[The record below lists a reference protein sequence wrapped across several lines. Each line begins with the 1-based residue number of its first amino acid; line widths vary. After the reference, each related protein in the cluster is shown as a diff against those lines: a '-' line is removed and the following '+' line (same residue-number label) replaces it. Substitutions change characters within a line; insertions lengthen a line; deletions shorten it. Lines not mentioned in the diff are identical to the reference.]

1 MSCTRTVP
9 PRVPTTT
16 IFPLFSLVS
25 RSAALLHYAPSE
37 APVPFTIRPYRRVPV
52 DGPVT
57 YQTGVFERCG
67 AVGNVSLTGWRCS
80 GNLLLKERWL
90 RGMDV
95 RDRLL
100 LARMVDETRGRGG
113 EDVETLV
120 MDDDSQEDVDES
132 RWQRREESAANSP

>member
-1 MSCTRTVP
+1 MPC
-9 PRVPTTT
+9 
-16 IFPLFSLVS
+16 
-25 RSAALLHYAPSE
+25 
-37 APVPFTIRPYRRVPV
+37 TIRPYRRVPV
-52 DGPVT
+52 YGPVT
-57 YQTGVFERCG
+57 YQTGLCERCA
-67 AVGNVSLTGWRCS
+67 AVGNFSLTGWRCS

-120 MDDDSQEDVDES
+120 MDDDSQEDMDES
-132 RWQRREESAANSP
+132 RWQRREESADNIP

>member
-9 PRVPTTT
+9 PRVPTTPM
-16 IFPLFSLVS
+16 FPLFSLVS

-67 AVGNVSLTGWRCS
+67 AVGNVSLTGWR
-80 GNLLLKERWL
+80 
-90 RGMDV
+90 
-95 RDRLL
+95 
-100 LARMVDETRGRGG
+100 GG

-132 RWQRREESAANSP
+132 LWQRLEESAANSP

>member
-1 MSCTRTVP
+1 M
-9 PRVPTTT
+9 
-16 IFPLFSLVS
+16 
-25 RSAALLHYAPSE
+25 
-37 APVPFTIRPYRRVPV
+37 PFTIRRYRRVPV

-67 AVGNVSLTGWRCS
+67 AVGKFSLTGWRCS

-90 RGMDV
+90 REMDV

-132 RWQRREESAANSP
+132 LWQWLEESADNIL